1 MAVEPTVLSEPDP
14 EEADS
19 LVSSNDPD
27 DMQNEQTWP
36 TEEEMQDDPSRE
48 PAEGT
53 QLPDAA
59 PGTTPRVVRRVPKG
73 TSEYQAAWIIE
84 EDDKEDAGIG
94 EGDEGAQNGNAE
106 ELVEVPVPDKVD
118 TPKVAPARIRFQR
131 YRGLRSFRTSPWDP
145 YENLPRDYARIFQFE
160 DFKRTERAIRRR
172 AEEEG

>member
-36 TEEEMQDDPSRE
+36 TEEEMQDDPSRR

-73 TSEYQAAWIIE
+73 TSEYQSAWIIDE
-84 EDDKEDAGIG
+84 DGEDD
-94 EGDEGAQNGNAE
+94 EGVKDSDEAQNGDAE
-106 ELVEVPVPDKVD
+106 ELVEIPDHHEDEMEVEAQSAKDVE
-118 TPKVAPARIRFQR
+118 FQD
-131 YRGLRSFRTSPWDP
+131 L
-145 YENLPRDYARIFQFE
+145 
-160 DFKRTERAIRRR
+160 
-172 AEEEG
+172 EEEEENKQ